1 MFIGIERSK
10 VASGAEGLMA
20 APLSAFGAS
29 QHDLSMNRTVVQP
42 LLANNNVAATHFAQF
57 NIVSLTF
64 SAEQVSSL

>member
-1 MFIGIERSK
+1 
-10 VASGAEGLMA
+10 MA

-64 SAEQVSSL
+64 SAEQVSRL